1 MKSLFG
7 DDLAVELKQRK
18 ATEPPAPPVFVP
30 KTSEPGRLAA
40 FLGKCD
46 DLHECADE
54 SCLSRCHDIADD
66 AGGRWLIQCAFCGTS
81 QWVDAIPGIIK
92 KPAAPE
98 VFEFPSATGER
109 FPGMTI
115 EDVLEQKSGVQYV
128 AWAAK
133 HHHDPAVRTACQN
146 HLDSIHAAP

>member
-7 DDLAVELKQRK
+7 DDLAGEPKQKK
-18 ATEPPAPPVFVP
+18 ASDPQPPLVFVP
-30 KTSEPGRLAA
+30 KTSEPERLSV

-54 SCLSRCHDIADD
+54 SCLSRCHDIADE
-66 AGGRWLIQCAFCGTS
+66 AGVRWVIQCAFCGTS
-81 QWVDAIPGIIK
+81 QWVDAIPGFIE
-92 KPAAPE
+92 KPAASE

-115 EDVLEQKSGVQYV
+115 EAVLGQKSGVQYV

-133 HHHDPAVRTACQN
+133 HHHDQAVRTACQN
-146 HLDSIHAAP
+146 HLDAAKSTA